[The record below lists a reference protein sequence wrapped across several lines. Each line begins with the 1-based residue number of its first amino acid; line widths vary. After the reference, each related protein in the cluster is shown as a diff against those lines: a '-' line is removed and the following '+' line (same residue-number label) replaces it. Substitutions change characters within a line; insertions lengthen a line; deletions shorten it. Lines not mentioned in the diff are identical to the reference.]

1 MAFNAT
7 FNNYSLP
14 RHKQNI
20 YAPCVDTLANK
31 IEQIINLILR
41 KKKFLISFMVWLWF
55 GFMVFNATFN
65 NISVI
70 SWQSILL
77 VEETGVPGENHR
89 PVTSHWQTFSHNV
102 VHLTMNGIVNP
113 TTIRSRPF
121 ISFMNISFNKQY
133 ICNLA

>member
-55 GFMVFNATFN
+55 GLWCFTP
-65 NISVI
+65 
-70 SWQSILL
+70 LL
-77 VEETGVPGENHR
+77 TIFQLYHGSQFYWWRKPEYPEKTTDLSQ
-89 PVTSHWQTFSHNV
+89 VTDKHFHIMLYLVQ
-102 VHLTMNGIVNP
+102 LAM
-113 TTIRSRPF
+113 IRV
-121 ISFMNISFNKQY
+121 
-133 ICNLA
+133 